1 MSKFYLHMTNGKRAY
16 LDGTGIEAADA
27 DAALAFGRVLELRVT
42 LNKTR
47 STWTCGMKTTAQSAK
62 FR

>member
-1 MSKFYLHMTNGKRAY
+1 MTNGKRAY